1 MNGRGILALGVLAA
15 WGAGVAAYAQREMS
29 RSPRERLAELAA
41 RVAPGAT
48 YFAVHQGGRHVGFA
62 SNTID
67 TIPGGLQVT
76 DYLVADLRDGTTTR
90 RTTAQSVV
98 HLSRALG
105 LRDFTIAFGRDSQSV
120 RATGRTVGDSLLET
134 VVSYAGRPADT
145 TRVHLAGPLLL
156 PTLVPMAVMLG
167 DPPKVG
173 RRLSINTF
181 DPLTLSASL
190 MPVRIAAESLFVLVD
205 SAAYHPVSRRW
216 LGAHAD
222 TVRGFRLIAE
232 PSERFDA
239 WVDEQGRII
248 AVAAP
253 AGLSLARTAYEVAFE
268 NWRTASPRHAGER
281 VNPDDG
287 GRHGAASAGGSREGR
302 PVQRLRV
309 RLRGIDLGR
318 LAIDGGAQQLRGDT
332 VSIERDATR
341 TADVW
346 VWLPLSQSLRR
357 HYASELREEPLLE
370 IEHPAIVA
378 LARQLGGGGTI
389 AEPILQRMV
398 SWVRDSLANE
408 SSVTLSSALTTL
420 RSRRGDSNEH
430 AQLFVALA
438 RAAGIPARTVSGM
451 VVLNGRPYYHAWAE
465 VLLQR
470 WVGVDPTFG
479 QFPVDAS
486 HLRMLVGGL
495 SMETELTRLIGRL
508 QVDVLTQSTASPSHD
523 D

>member
-1 MNGRGILALGVLAA
+1 
-15 WGAGVAAYAQREMS
+15 
-29 RSPRERLAELAA
+29 
-41 RVAPGAT
+41 
-48 YFAVHQGGRHVGFA
+48 
-62 SNTID
+62 
-67 TIPGGLQVT
+67 
-76 DYLVADLRDGTTTR
+76 
-90 RTTAQSVV
+90 
-98 HLSRALG
+98 
-105 LRDFTIAFGRDSQSV
+105 
-120 RATGRTVGDSLLET
+120 
-134 VVSYAGRPADT
+134 
-145 TRVHLAGPLLL
+145 
-156 PTLVPMAVMLG
+156 
-167 DPPKVG
+167 
-173 RRLSINTF
+173 
-181 DPLTLSASL
+181 
-190 MPVRIAAESLFVLVD
+190 MP
-205 SAAYHPVSRRW
+205 
-216 LGAHAD
+216 
-222 TVRGFRLIAE
+222 
-232 PSERFDA
+232 
-239 WVDEQGRII
+239 
-248 AVAAP
+248 
-253 AGLSLARTAYEVAFE
+253 
-268 NWRTASPRHAGER
+268 
-281 VNPDDG
+281 
-287 GRHGAASAGGSREGR
+287 
-302 PVQRLRV
+302 
-309 RLRGIDLGR
+309 
-318 LAIDGGAQQLRGDT
+318 GDT